1 MKINHRTNTNVDRRR
16 NFRKAPDKFAFI
28 QLERDDGGAVL
39 NVSEGGLSFNTFAPL
54 QLNGPIH
61 FWFSL
66 NLNERI
72 EAWGE
77 VAWMNDA
84 KKVGGLR
91 FIRLSERAR
100 RQVREWLSKPF
111 PEKVPDE
118 KVALQALAGQ
128 PSSGAANE
136 PDAVARF
143 VSKARSKRAPIL
155 SSSEESGSSNTLS
168 PQVEA
173 TGELVPLQRY
183 LSARRRQFSRGLLIG
198 MCISAAVLVP
208 MDRYLKYRHEKKN
221 SGPVYSDATPPKRDA
236 ESVLSATASAP
247 ARPSADIFS
256 GGKPKNGTLPDRT
269 PKIQMPSTASQPQ
282 SRASERGIPSQPS
295 PTTAEPHLSG
305 AANQRKASMTPQQLW
320 AAVQTGNS
328 KAAVTLAELY
338 IKGEGVSQN
347 CDQARV
353 LLLVASE
360 KRNADAIKRLHDL
373 DKTGCPLPAN

>member
-1 MKINHRTNTNVDRRR
+1 MKLNRRTNSNVEQRR
-16 NFRKAPDKFAFI
+16 NLRKVPEEFAFI
-28 QLERDDGGAVL
+28 QLERDDGGAIL
-39 NVSEGGLSFNTFAPL
+39 NVSEGGLGFSTFAPL
-54 QLNGPIH
+54 QQDGQIH

-77 VAWMNDA
+77 VAWTNDT
-84 KKVGGLR
+84 KKTGGLR
-91 FIRLSERAR
+91 FIRLSEKAG
-100 RQVREWLSKPF
+100 RQIREWISQPISGQ
-111 PEKVPDE
+111 VPKE
-118 KVALQALAGQ
+118 RFAPQPVAG
-128 PSSGAANE
+128 PSSRGEANE

-143 VSKARSKRAPIL
+143 VSKARAKRTPML
-155 SSSEESGSSNTLS
+155 SSSADSGSSDTLL

-183 LSARRRQFSRGLLIG
+183 LSAKRRQFSRGLLLG

-208 MDRYLKYRHEKKN
+208 ASKYWNYRHERKN
-221 SGPVYSDATPPKRDA
+221 SATVATGIAAPKKDA
-236 ESVLSATASAP
+236 ESAPPVTASTP
-247 ARPSADIFS
+247 DRPSADIFS
-256 GGKPKNGTLPDRT
+256 GGKPKKGTLPGRT
-269 PKIQMPSTASQPQ
+269 PNIQMTSTAKLPQ
-282 SRASERGIPSQPS
+282 SGVPDPAIPSQRAQ
-295 PTTAEPHLSG
+295 TIEEPRLSS
-305 AANQRKASMTPQQLW
+305 AANQRKTSMTPQQLW

-338 IKGEGVSQN
+338 IKGEGVPQN